1 MCKNPK
7 KSKKSE
13 KIEKIQGIIQKIQ
26 RYFWRFKIH
35 TFGSEQP
42 LVTRQSL
49 SGNSAHLVNAFFE
62 AQVLVTPD
70 DVGDVTPDRQ
80 LTDIFGVVG
89 EPVAQFA
96 DVEQIL
102 DEDGRRSID
111 GKGQGVR
118 SR

>member
-1 MCKNPK
+1 MIFQDGAL
-7 KSKKSE
+7 SE
-13 KIEKIQGIIQKIQ
+13 
-26 RYFWRFKIH
+26 
-35 TFGSEQP
+35 T
-42 LVTRQSL
+42 
-49 SGNSAHLVNAFFE
+49 SGHSDARGRRPRIGDGDDGPRIAFDDQQVRGAVWNLVNALFE

>member
-1 MCKNPK
+1 M
-7 KSKKSE
+7 
-13 KIEKIQGIIQKIQ
+13 
-26 RYFWRFKIH
+26 
-35 TFGSEQP
+35 
-42 LVTRQSL
+42 
-49 SGNSAHLVNAFFE
+49 
-62 AQVLVTPD
+62 TPD